1 MRIPSKKILTALLT
15 VVLTTV
21 CVLSGVLLSDHFGER
36 PAAIPPEPETE
47 IHLEALPMGAK
58 ATMPTPIRGTK
69 LFLDEERQKQT
80 DYDSLF
86 SQMTDTGFNC
96 IVLQQSRSTPAFSAA
111 TADEELAQIV
121 SRARQAGLYSVIRVS
136 GTDPEALSAFAQS
149 CGADAL
155 ILPDLY
161 GAYLQQDAQSL
172 DETIRSLDEAFRP
185 TGVSAL
191 LWDIP
196 FTAVQAQ
203 SSKTF
208 MENLANALA
217 NVEGQGV
224 YTEPITESNS
234 SVVDFDQTLLAWK
247 DYSENGILWISQSED
262 FTSAKSGYERIEE
275 VLRQISSIYKQDDA
289 TPVSTVFCAFS
300 DFSSDAECVRIVRSC
315 MVEHTIPD
323 SYLKSFAV
331 TNHSR
336 TSFTTDESKV
346 TFAGESNPM
355 YPLKC
360 NGASVP
366 VTDDGYFSV
375 EYTLKPGKNTFAF
388 TEQGKTYTYTVQYNM
403 DLIRSITPSGKM
415 SSPGGNTLEISVVAH
430 RQATVYATL
439 NGSRIPLTGSSAL
452 LSDTDSD
459 RMDTT
464 SDYVTFTGRYNL
476 PESRATSI
484 SLGSIK
490 AYASYQG
497 MSDSITG
504 ATVTV
509 TALEKVDPLPV
520 VEEVKP
526 STTAVTTT
534 AATTTSTTALTTE
547 EAEDPSESETENDV
561 SESDTEN
568 GSGTTGSSSTTKT
581 TTTTTTTTT
590 ATTTA
595 APKLDPVITPYQNH
609 GLAGTKRMCKIVTYY
624 TETMPLSPLNDLS
637 VPLSTPLPTGTF
649 DFITGESSFDKYTY
663 YNLGSG
669 RRVYRKDV
677 EVIEKAYTM
686 PANTIFLVNSG
697 TSGSHTDI
705 NLHLKWKVPFNSVL
719 NGQNYVNDPKNKRE
733 YAVTSLNASSLDI
746 TFYYTADVSG
756 QPNVTGSGVVSAC
769 EWIRN
774 ASSQTCTLR
783 LHLRSASKFYGY
795 SIGYNAD
802 DTLRISVKERASNS
816 VSGKTVMLDP
826 GHGGADGGATCVIN
840 SSSYCEASI
849 NLMLAEKTRAKLQAM
864 GANVVM
870 TRTSNVDPKL
880 DGRKRIARE
889 QRPDVFVSI
898 HCDASSSS
906 SGYGTTAFYYRPYSQ
921 PLAKAIHS
929 QLVNAYVGSIYGTN
943 KANIDRGTVFYP
955 YSVTRIEECPS
966 VLIECGYVTNLEE
979 CKILQSPKHQET
991 IATAIANGIRDYF
1004 ANN

>member
-1 MRIPSKKILTALLT
+1 MQGSTKKLLTAVLT
-15 VVLTTV
+15 VVLTAV
-21 CVLSGVLLSDHFGER
+21 CVLSGILLSDQFGKE
-36 PAAIPPEPETE
+36 PAAAQPEPESE

-58 ATMPTPIRGTK
+58 ATMPAPIRGTK
-69 LFLDEERQKQT
+69 LFVQEEQQKQT
-80 DYDSLF
+80 DYSALF

-96 IVLQQSRSTPAFSAA
+96 IVLSDNRTSPAFSS
-111 TADEELAQIV
+111 EEEASETLSTIITE
-121 SRARQAGLYSVIRVS
+121 ARKAGFYTVIRLS
-136 GTDPEALSAFAQS
+136 GTDPAKLSAFAQK

-161 GAYLQQDAQSL
+161 GACLQQDTQSL
-172 DETIRSLDEAFRP
+172 FKTIHALDDAFRP

-191 LWDIP
+191 LWDLP

-208 MENLANALA
+208 MENLSQALEDV
-217 NVEGQGV
+217 NGQGI
-224 YTEPITESNS
+224 YTEPITETDS
-234 SVVDFDQTLLAWK
+234 SVVDFEQTLLAWK

-262 FTSAKSGYERIEE
+262 FTTAKSGYARIEE
-275 VLRQISSIYKQDDA
+275 VLRQISSIYKQDEGG

-300 DFSSDAECVRIVRSC
+300 DFNADPECVRIVRSC
-315 MVEHTIPD
+315 MVDHTIPD
-323 SYLKSFAV
+323 AYLKSFAV
-331 TNHSR
+331 TNHNR
-336 TSFTTDESKV
+336 TSITTDESKV
-346 TFAGESNPM
+346 TFAGEASPM
-355 YPLKC
+355 HPLQC
-360 NGASVP
+360 NGAAVP
-366 VTDDGYFSV
+366 VTEDGYFSA
-375 EYTLKPGKNTFAF
+375 EYSLKPGSNTFTF
-388 TEQGKTYTYTVQYNM
+388 TQQGKSYTYKVQYNM
-403 DLIRSITPSGKM
+403 DLIKSIVPSGSM
-415 SSPGGNTLEISVVAH
+415 SSPGGSTLEISVVAH

-439 NGSRIPLTGSSAL
+439 NGSRIDLIGSSAL
-452 LSDTDSD
+452 LSSTDSD
-459 RMDTT
+459 SMDTS

-490 AYASYQG
+490 AYATYKGS
-497 MSDSITG
+497 SDSITG

-509 TALEKVDPLPV
+509 TALEKVDLLPV
-520 VEEVKP
+520 MEEVKP
-526 STTAVTTT
+526 STTAMTTT
-534 AATTTSTTALTTE
+534 EASTTETSTTV
-547 EAEDPSESETENDV
+547 EATDDLSESESGSDV

-568 GSGTTGSSSTTKT
+568 GSVTASSST

-590 ATTTA
+590 AATTA

-609 GLAGTKRMCKIVTYY
+609 GLAGTKRMCKVTTYY
-624 TETMPLSPLNDLS
+624 AETMPLSPLNDLS
-637 VPLSTPLPTGTF
+637 VPLSTPLPAGTF

-669 RRVYRKDV
+669 KRIYRKDV

-697 TSGSHTDI
+697 SSGSRTDI
-705 NLHLKWKVPFNSVL
+705 NLHLKWKVPFNAVL
-719 NGQNYVNDPKNKRE
+719 NGQHYINDPKNKRE
-733 YAVTSLNASSLDI
+733 YAVTSMNASSLDI

-783 LHLRSASKFYGY
+783 LHLRSASRFYGY
-795 SIGYNAD
+795 SARYNAD
-802 DTLRISVKERASNS
+802 DTLCISIKERTSAGI
-816 VSGKTVMLDP
+816 SGKTVMLDP
-826 GHGGADGGATCVIN
+826 GHGGADGGASCVVN
-840 SSSYCEASI
+840 SSSYNEASI

-870 TRTSNVDPKL
+870 TRTNNTDPKL
-880 DGRKRIARE
+880 DGRKRMARE
-889 QRPDVFVSI
+889 QNPDIFVSI

-906 SGYGTTAFYYRPYSQ
+906 SGYGTTGFYYRPYSQ

-929 QLVNAYVGSIYGTN
+929 QLVSAYINTIYGTN
-943 KANIDRGTVFYP
+943 KSSIDRGTIFYP

-966 VLIECGYVTNLEE
+966 VLIECGFVTNMEE
-979 CKILQSPKHQET
+979 CKILQNAKHQDT